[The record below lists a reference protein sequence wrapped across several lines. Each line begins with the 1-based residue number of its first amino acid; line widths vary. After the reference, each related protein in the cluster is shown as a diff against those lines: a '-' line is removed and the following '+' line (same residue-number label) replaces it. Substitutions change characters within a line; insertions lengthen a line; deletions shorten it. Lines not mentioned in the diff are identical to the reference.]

1 MAVTNGSASLPE
13 WVTIEFWI
21 VYHLVVAIF
30 IIIDLYSATHREELT
45 FREATLWT
53 IIWIGVGVAWG
64 GVIFWLMGPV
74 EAGLYYAAFLIEKML
89 SMDNLFVFAIIF
101 SYFSVPE
108 NVQPVVL
115 YVGIITAVIFR
126 ALFIYGG
133 IVLIEQYQFTVV
145 IFGLIL
151 FYSGYKL
158 LKSHEMKVEPEK
170 NPIIRLARKYLP
182 IYEGYEGY
190 KFIVRRNGK
199 IYLTPLVLVLIAI
212 ETTDI
217 IFAVDSVPAVL
228 AITTDFLIAY
238 TSNISAVLGLRAL
251 YSLVSLTVLHFK
263 YVGKGLSIILTYL
276 GAKMI
281 LNGLNIYK
289 IETTVSIAIVMAILL
304 GSIILSV
311 VDRGGGEGGE
321 AEEVAGGEGG
331 GEGGDHKA

>member
-1 MAVTNGSASLPE
+1 MAVDGAPTGSASLPE

-21 VYHLVVAIF
+21 AYHLVIAIF
-30 IIIDLYSATHREELT
+30 IFIDLYAATHREELT
-45 FREATLWT
+45 FREATIWS
-53 IIWIGVGVAWG
+53 IIWIVVGVAWG
-64 GVIFWLMGPV
+64 GVIYFLMGPLS
-74 EAGLYYAAFLIEKML
+74 AGLYYAAFLVEKML

-108 NVQPVVL
+108 HIQPVVL
-115 YVGIITAVIFR
+115 YVGIITAVVFR

-133 IVLIEQYQFTVV
+133 ILLIEQYHFTVV

-158 LKSHEMKVEPEK
+158 LKSHEVKVEPEK
-170 NPIIRLARKYLP
+170 NPIIKLAKKYLP
-182 IYEGYEGY
+182 ITDKYYGY
-190 KFIVRRNGK
+190 KFIVRENGR
-199 IYLTPLVLVLIAI
+199 LSFTPLLLVLLAI

-217 IFAVDSVPAVL
+217 IFAIDSVPAVL

-276 GAKMI
+276 GLKMV
-281 LNGLNIYK
+281 LTGLNIYK
-289 IETTVSIAIVMAILL
+289 IETWLSIAIVMTILI
-304 GSIILSV
+304 GSIVLSM
-311 VDRGGGEGGE
+311 VDKDARGGGEAEQAGRGE
-321 AEEVAGGEGG
+321 AGS
-331 GEGGDHKA
+331 